1 MSKQALGLSKKQLEI
16 VTAMAT
22 KTATEEYSR
31 LQKEQQKK
39 DHSWRLRNVKLLLK
53 NYRNLK
59 LYCDEVVKDL
69 TILEPFL
76 NLMGG
81 KALDIKSLSD
91 TEIKTELM
99 MKYVDNVLLT
109 YEIACNNGTIED
121 SRRFKIVRDMYLNT
135 KKLTAEKVSEKYN
148 IDRRTVYKEI
158 NKASEV
164 LGVLMF
170 GLDGVSDIFKR

>member
-1 MSKQALGLSKKQLEI
+1 MSKQAFGLSKKQLEI

-81 KALDIKSLSD
+81 KALDIKAM
-91 TEIKTELM
+91 TETEVKTEVM
-99 MKYVDNVLLT
+99 MKYVDNVLDV
-109 YEIACNNGTIED
+109 YERACKEGTSED
-121 SRRFKIVRDMYLNT
+121 HRRYRIIKDMYLNPT
-135 KKLTAEKVSEKYN
+135 KLTIEKISAKYN
-148 IDRRTVYKEI
+148 IDRSYVYKEV
-158 NKASEV
+158 NKACET

-170 GLDGVSDIFKR
+170 GMDGIEDIFQR